1 MEEASSSKPLR
12 MREELFE
19 DEERTPSYDSDSP
32 SDTPSVH
39 GDASASTSARSSR
52 SSNLGS
58 GLSSRS
64 ASTSESDIETE
75 SSDNV
80 RVVARVRPLNLS
92 EKERGDKNIIK
103 LPFDSSGA
111 VWIDNSFGQI
121 KPFTFNAA
129 FGEETSQQEMFEQC
143 GIKNLVEM
151 AVAGYSCTAFAYGQ
165 TGSGKTYTI
174 TGPMEN
180 STDKERFIPDPD
192 MQGLIERFVA
202 AFFNNMRVEEWCFH
216 FLFELKENSLDVE
229 FTIKASYLEVQ
240 DLLNPSSAR
249 DSLPVRWSRS
259 RGFYVENLF
268 FVECDTVDDLTAVLE
283 EGLSNRQVGSH
294 MMNDHSSR
302 SHSMLTVYIDTE
314 SSDPGDV
321 SGYPIVKHGKL
332 SLVDLAGS
340 ERVKETKSVGG
351 AFTESQNINKS
362 LLTLGVYKKEMR
374 HDKFDLV
381 EQYYASSLNSSGALV
396 DSLLDCLPSVEI
408 LKGNCISA
416 LSDPRKKSGHI
427 SYRDSKLTKLL
438 ADSLGGDGITLMV
451 GARMRMSVAWTVG
464 IACISPSSYVV
475 QDTLNTL
482 RYAHRAK
489 KIKNKPVVQMDP
501 KETLILSLKREIKLL
516 RTENAYFRQQ
526 LGLAS
531 SDSQT
536 SLTSTD
542 SETTIGTEHGST
554 PKGNITSPETA
565 DRFQVPEDTQ
575 RLTTARTLNEQS
587 QQNRAFRSQLI
598 LPPTCY
604 LESLLLLRSMA
615 VGANSGLYDM
625 LQEYMVEN
633 EHLRTTNVELFQSR
647 EEVLSRENDRLSK
660 KLEEL
665 ERVIVSSPMSLRTYS
680 GVESLRGV
688 ERTSSLPDEYS
699 FQGHSAGDARPSPL
713 TQEEGHLERRNSHP
727 LQSRHRRR
735 ASDPLRP
742 SVATKFPPISNGPYP
757 NFIGQSGWSEIPE
770 DSSLSREAVPKPN
783 NNFSKEHQ
791 DSSVPGPSQK
801 SKPSVGAK
809 KRSIP
814 VTLSE
819 RQKPPNSYA
828 RIFAAQKQKKAK
840 ENETKIVKN
849 GDSKQ
854 RVEPEEHVNG
864 HKHHSD
870 HFGPW
875 RPVDSGIPAS
885 YDSTLELAE
894 RTRKE
899 LQELDSQIEHH
910 KFMAQNRYNNN
921 PPR

>member
-39 GDASASTSARSSR
+39 GDASSSTSARSSR

-103 LPFDSSGA
+103 LPSDSSGA

-129 FGEETSQQEMFEQC
+129 FGEETSQQEMFEKC

-180 STDKERFIPDPD
+180 STGKERFIPDPD
-192 MQGLIERFVA
+192 MQGLIER
-202 AFFNNMRVEEWCFH
+202 CFH
-216 FLFELKENSLDVE
+216 YLFELKENSLDVE
-229 FTIKASYLEVQ
+229 FTIKASYLEVYNEKVQ

-294 MMNDHSSR
+294 VMNDHSSR

-362 LLTLGVYKKEMR
+362 LLTLG
-374 HDKFDLV
+374 
-381 EQYYASSLNSSGALV
+381 
-396 DSLLDCLPSVEI
+396 
-408 LKGNCISA
+408 NCISA

-438 ADSLGGDGITLMV
+438 ADSLGGDGITLM
-451 GARMRMSVAWTVG
+451 

-554 PKGNITSPETA
+554 PKGNVTSPETA
-565 DRFQVPEDTQ
+565 DRLQVPEDTQ
-575 RLTTARTLNEQS
+575 RLTTA
-587 QQNRAFRSQLI
+587 
-598 LPPTCY
+598 
-604 LESLLLLRSMA
+604 SMA

-647 EEVLSRENDRLSK
+647 EEVTRHQMVLSRENDRLSK

-680 GVESLRGV
+680 GVESLRDV